1 MLRALSIVGLVLCAG
16 SLLPAGAAGLLNKK
30 SPPKMIEIPAQP
42 VYYNGV
48 ELRFVPETPVRRTRI
63 ITVGPWTIGGRVG
76 DGKPS
81 DKRLNLY
88 IVAPGKQYQLPGE
101 SEFDHNLI
109 ISALPK
115 EDKQAEYDVW
125 LALVLD
131 PTLKADFQDEHEL
144 IIAAQGKFTPLQTF
158 DVKQSPSFAFLQKY
172 LNISDNTGLA
182 EYFRDGELPRVLIIP
197 AKFAL
202 KARVESIAV
211 PEPAQQ
217 TEAAPASPATPA
229 AGPPSPDSSAGQ
241 PVANPQ

>member
-1 MLRALSIVGLVLCAG
+1 MLRAFSIVGLVLCAG

-30 SPPKMIEIPAQP
+30 SPPRLIEIPAQP
-42 VYYNGV
+42 VYYSGV
-48 ELRFVPETPVRRTRI
+48 ELRFVPETPVRRGRI

-88 IVAPGKQYQLPGE
+88 IVAPGKQYQVPGE

-125 LALVLD
+125 WALVLD
-131 PTLKADFQDEHEL
+131 PTLQADFQDEHEL
-144 IIAAQGKFTPLQTF
+144 IIAAQGKFTPSQTF

-172 LNISDNTGLA
+172 LKISDNTGLA

-197 AKFAL
+197 AKFAV
-202 KARVESIAV
+202 KAAVESIPV

-217 TEAAPASPATPA
+217 TESAPTAAEPPSSNPSASQPAATP
-229 AGPPSPDSSAGQ
+229 Q
-241 PVANPQ
+241 